1 MRHSALPVPVIAALE
16 ALPHDAHPMGVI
28 LAGLSG
34 YHLPPGTGATL
45 QGGGV
50 YQSHAQQDKQIVR
63 IIGKMTTLAA
73 HAYHRNTGRTP
84 APPNQKL
91 GYAENFLYMLDAG
104 LDHYKPNPGSAG
116 RST

>member
-1 MRHSALPVPVIAALE
+1 M
-16 ALPHDAHPMGVI
+16 
-28 LAGLSG
+28 
-34 YHLPPGTGATL
+34 
-45 QGGGV
+45 

-104 LDHYKPNPGSAG
+104 LDPHHKPNPGSAG